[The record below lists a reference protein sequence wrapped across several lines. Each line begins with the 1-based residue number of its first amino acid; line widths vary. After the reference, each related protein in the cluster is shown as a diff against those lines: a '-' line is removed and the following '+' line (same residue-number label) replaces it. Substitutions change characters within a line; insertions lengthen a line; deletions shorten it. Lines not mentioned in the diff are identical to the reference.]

1 MIKVQKNK
9 AKAISNEIWDKYHK
23 TKNIGLRNQILTNYL
38 HIVTINAKRMSSIY
52 KDKAE
57 LEDIVNHG
65 VLALIECIDR
75 FDHSRGVQ
83 FDTYASIRVR
93 GSIIDYLRKN
103 DWIPRDVRKASI
115 QIENAYAELQNLL
128 NRSPNDEEVA
138 ESLGI
143 GLDDF
148 HKMRSQGSGLYTL
161 SYEELLNES
170 YNFKEPESSIKVPEQ
185 NIQDDELKNMIALS
199 IDKLD
204 EKERL
209 IISLYYY
216 EELKLKEIAAVLG
229 ITASRVSQIHTRAL
243 IKMKMTLS
251 DYINEKE

>member
-1 MIKVQKNK
+1 MPRNK
-9 AKAISNEIWDKYHK
+9 AAETISNEIWDRYRE
-23 TKNIGLRNQILTNYL
+23 TKNINLRNKILTSYL
-38 HIVTINAKRMSSIY
+38 YIVTINAKRMSAIY

-65 VLALIECIDR
+65 VIALIECIER
-75 FDHSRGVQ
+75 FDRSRGVQ
-83 FDTYASIRVR
+83 FDTFASIRIR

-103 DWIPRDVRKASI
+103 DWIPRDIRRMSI
-115 QIENAYAELQNLL
+115 QIENAYMELQTLL
-128 NRSPNDEEVA
+128 NRPPTDEEVA
-138 ESLGI
+138 ESI
-143 GLDDF
+143 GLELNDF
-148 HKMRSQGSGLYTL
+148 HKIISQTNGFFTL

-170 YNFKEPESSIKVPEQ
+170 YSFKEPESSIKAPEQ
-185 NIQDDELKNMIALS
+185 NIQEEELKSIIASS

-209 IISLYYY
+209 IVSLYYY

-243 IKMKMTLS
+243 IKMKKALG
-251 DYINEKE
+251 DYING

>member
-1 MIKVQKNK
+1 MHKNE
-9 AKAISNEIWDKYHK
+9 AEVIGNEIWDKYHK
-23 TKNIGLRNQILTNYL
+23 TKNIGLRNHILTNYL
-38 HIVTINAKRMSSIY
+38 YIVTINAKRMSSMY

-65 VLALIECIDR
+65 VLALIKCIER

-103 DWIPRDVRKASI
+103 DWIPRDVRKVSI
-115 QIENAYAELQNLL
+115 QIENAYEELQNLL
-128 NRSPNDEEVA
+128 YRPPNDEEVA
-138 ESLGI
+138 ESLGMELNEFYKI
-143 GLDDF
+143 LSQTNGLF
-148 HKMRSQGSGLYTL
+148 TL

-170 YNFKEPESSIKVPEQ
+170 YSFKEPESSIKVPEQ
-185 NIQDDELKNMIALS
+185 HIQEEELKSMIALS

-209 IISLYYY
+209 IVSLYYY
-216 EELKLKEIAAVLG
+216 EELKLKEIAAILG

-243 IKMKMTLS
+243 IKMKKTLS
-251 DYINEKE
+251 DYINDKG